1 MQLPSAF
8 RDMTKLAN
16 FLSKN
21 ADGSRAQ
28 AACHVIYILLDFLYL
43 RCNCEVSSVW
53 DMFKRF

>member
-28 AACHVIYILLDFLYL
+28 AVCHVIYILLDFL
-43 RCNCEVSSVW
+43 
-53 DMFKRF
+53 